1 MLRVTLGRAVRRL
14 HRDTAFPRRRF
25 LAYPALETDDWDG
38 NAEHGAE
45 GVLDERR
52 GSHKEASSS
61 GAPTSQRSGLGL
73 DALHIKITSLLN
85 SLYDCPFDKQLSI
98 MQWSAA

>member
-25 LAYPALETDDWDG
+25 AAYPALEADDWEG

-45 GVLDERR
+45 SVLDERR
-52 GSHKEASSS
+52 VSHKEASSS

-73 DALHIKITSLLN
+73 DALHVKFTSLLS
-85 SLYDCPFDKQLSI
+85 SLYDCTFDEHLKIRRGL
-98 MQWSAA
+98 